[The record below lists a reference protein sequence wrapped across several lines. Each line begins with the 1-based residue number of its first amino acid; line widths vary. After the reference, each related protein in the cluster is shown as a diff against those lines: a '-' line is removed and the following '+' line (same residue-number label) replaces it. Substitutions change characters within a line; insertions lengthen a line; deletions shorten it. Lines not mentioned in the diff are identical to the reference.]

1 MKQMYMIAIGVILL
15 LLVAGVGMGYANGT
29 IVGPS
34 MSWGT
39 GAGVRA
45 GM

>member
-1 MKQMYMIAIGVILL
+1 MIAIGVILL

-29 IVGPS
+29 IVGGTLPS
-34 MSWGT
+34 VSWGA
-39 GAGVRA
+39 GGGVRA